1 MASKVV
7 DGVIRRLNEY
17 EKNMQS
23 EVKLS
28 TLLQLSLGNPEP
40 GAVNFNFLHA
50 LLGAIL
56 QHLDISNLSL
66 STDAL
71 LPANAVEFE
80 RTKGT
85 LEAAISTETGISF
98 QSVAP
103 SVYNSL
109 ENRMAKVEK
118 QLTNLDSLPENTD
131 LLDFVF
137 SGQSKDVLAEKEKRK
152 MTDLWQTVQTKRR
165 LDGLER
171 GLDKEAIKNAATLD
185 DLGSVKVPD
194 ELFRNIE
201 ELQAHVKRILEEK
214 QKVLI
219 ERGSD
224 PVDIR
229 DPLFPHL
236 LPRPRTHAGSAS
248 RPERI
253 PSSPSQHSAVGT
265 HLKPPQQPPPTAEAS
280 TLPNEAER
288 TAKALQAL
296 EKQQSLAPSVEDK
309 LRQLETFTNGL
320 GEQVKRLRS
329 GLEEVKGGLTEQQ
342 HKTEVLKAEVEDLD
356 QQKASITY
364 VDESLS
370 KVPLALSDG
379 CSKLH
384 FAVFYDQRKLSPFEV
399 KRTLQEKLDKSD
411 LDSKLDRALFD
422 QTTDGIR
429 RIVEGLLEKL
439 LAVETELK
447 GIIDGLSGNILS
459 KAEKDDLEELR
470 KWLEKKL
477 ASLPARTKRA
487 SKKHPVDDC
496 CQLGH
501 LHGDGAAG
509 IRRKI
514 VSHFHCISCDR
525 PLELEVDKTDVPTL
539 PELRSFRQGR
549 SPRPLALKDLARAR
563 RRRNLGLRG
572 SSADSQVISEKFL
585 PKTSFRVLSSNQDS
599 SSITWQVASA
609 LESIRTF

>member
-171 GLDKEAIKNAATLD
+171 GLDKVCGVVDDLLIGMRKLESSHAKFQEALHALELQGSVLEDFKQFGMQIQNLSSTQTKILTRLRKAVSVDALKGVITWPVLKATISNTEPSQLPSQPEQKPDGEVPDLVSSLPFSLTKCEDDSLKSWLSQMPNLKSNLDDLHKRIQKLEEAIKNAATLD

-229 DPLFPHL
+229 DPLVSQYS
-236 LPRPRTHAGSAS
+236 RIMSAS
-248 RPERI
+248 
-253 PSSPSQHSAVGT
+253 GT
-265 HLKPPQQPPPTAEAS
+265 FL
-280 TLPNEAER
+280 R
-288 TAKALQAL
+288 FCYLQ
-296 EKQQSLAPSVEDK
+296 
-309 LRQLETFTNGL
+309 
-320 GEQVKRLRS
+320 
-329 GLEEVKGGLTEQQ
+329 
-342 HKTEVLKAEVEDLD
+342 
-356 QQKASITY
+356 
-364 VDESLS
+364 
-370 KVPLALSDG
+370 
-379 CSKLH
+379 
-384 FAVFYDQRKLSPFEV
+384 
-399 KRTLQEKLDKSD
+399 
-411 LDSKLDRALFD
+411 
-422 QTTDGIR
+422 
-429 RIVEGLLEKL
+429 
-439 LAVETELK
+439 
-447 GIIDGLSGNILS
+447 
-459 KAEKDDLEELR
+459 
-470 KWLEKKL
+470 
-477 ASLPARTKRA
+477 
-487 SKKHPVDDC
+487 
-496 CQLGH
+496 
-501 LHGDGAAG
+501 
-509 IRRKI
+509 
-514 VSHFHCISCDR
+514 
-525 PLELEVDKTDVPTL
+525 
-539 PELRSFRQGR
+539 
-549 SPRPLALKDLARAR
+549 
-563 RRRNLGLRG
+563 G
-572 SSADSQVISEKFL
+572 S
-585 PKTSFRVLSSNQDS
+585 
-599 SSITWQVASA
+599 
-609 LESIRTF
+609 